1 MTNFLQFLVAGVSI
15 GAIYALVAIGFSVIY
30 RATHVVNFA
39 QGEFVMIGGLAAA
52 GALGLGLPLPAAAA
66 LAVGLALLAALLLD
80 QVVARLARFAPII
93 LIIIVTIGASIAL
106 RGAAQLAWGS
116 AFHSIP
122 GFAGARPIDLG
133 GVTVMPQV
141 VLILAVTLALVV
153 GLETFFRRARFGRAM
168 IAAAINPLA
177 ASLVGIELRRVY
189 AATFALAGL
198 LGALAGLLVT
208 PLAMIHF
215 DAGLMFGLKGFAA
228 AILGGLGNPAG
239 AVVGGLVLG
248 IIEAL
253 CAGYLSSA
261 YKDAIAFVLIVAV
274 LLTRPQGFFGVA
286 AAGRV

>member
-122 GFAGARPIDLG
+122 GFVGARPIDLG

-189 AATFALAGL
+189 AVTFALAGL

-239 AVVGGLVLG
+239 AVAGGLVLG

-261 YKDAIAFVLIVAV
+261 YKDAIAFVLIVVV